1 MNEPKFSV
9 RLSKIRHFT
18 VEEKDW
24 KIWWKMNKDW
34 VQIVKRRN
42 SRWLDF
48 GYSWEKIYVV
58 GWGVHGGVLTRA
70 PGRRREKKKA
80 SRSSGQWRCFFFCI
94 RRSFDGGAF
103 YSSQL
108 VGSQHSQV
116 RILQV
121 MSMGQQLQPRWIG
134 LALLILGLASP
145 SWQSSPDYHDELENT
160 AVNTN
165 DADVFGYYGP
175 PSNYLENVSFL
186 HILSLTHFDSIGLA
200 SLEN

>member
-1 MNEPKFSV
+1 M
-9 RLSKIRHFT
+9 IRF
-18 VEEKDW
+18 
-24 KIWWKMNKDW
+24 
-34 VQIVKRRN
+34 
-42 SRWLDF
+42 WLF
-48 GYSWEKIYVV
+48 LGEN
-58 GWGVHGGVLTRA
+58 L
-70 PGRRREKKKA
+70 RRRLRSSWWRSNTCPRKKKGEKRPRCVRA
-80 SRSSGQWRCFFFCI
+80 SGAGFFFCI

-134 LALLILGLASP
+134 LALLIFGLASP
-145 SWQSSPDYHDELENT
+145 SLQSSPDYHDELENT

-186 HILSLTHFDSIGLA
+186 NMLHYSFLIWISLTHFDSIGLA
-200 SLEN
+200 SLKN

>member
-1 MNEPKFSV
+1 M
-9 RLSKIRHFT
+9 IRF
-18 VEEKDW
+18 
-24 KIWWKMNKDW
+24 
-34 VQIVKRRN
+34 
-42 SRWLDF
+42 WLF
-48 GYSWEKIYVV
+48 LGEN
-58 GWGVHGGVLTRA
+58 L
-70 PGRRREKKKA
+70 RRRLRSSWWRSNTCPRKKKGEKKA
-80 SRSSGQWRCFFFCI
+80 SRSSGQWRCCFFCI

-121 MSMGQQLQPRWIG
+121 MRMGQQLQPRWIG

-186 HILSLTHFDSIGLA
+186 HMLHYSFLIWISLTHFNSIGLA